1 MSTTAKHTPGPWRT
15 FFNQPDES
23 GAVTC
28 SIYAEPDMS
37 NPHRGYVADV
47 YRNHVGSFIVDEEF
61 RANARLIAA
70 APDLLEVA
78 RKAEQLASIARDWNL
93 YEVEIDGQ
101 MVSIY
106 DLRDQFLAAISKA
119 GGRS

>member
-1 MSTTAKHTPGPWRT
+1 MSKHTPGPWRA
-15 FFNQPDES
+15 FFNQPDKS

-47 YRNHVGSFIVDEEF
+47 YRNYVGSFIDDEEF

-70 APDLLEVA
+70 SPLLYDFVA
-78 RKAEQLASIARDWNL
+78 KRASEGDTEAIAL
-93 YEVEIDGQ
+93 VE
-101 MVSIY
+101 SIH
-106 DLRDQFLAAISKA
+106 AA
-119 GGRS
+119 R